1 MVGGLIK
8 HLGMVVISITIVVVT
23 TAVIKRLAKSKLCT
37 QEVSSVDKTTVINE
51 TDVRRVG
58 SIVGIVFR

>member
-1 MVGGLIK
+1 M
-8 HLGMVVISITIVVVT
+8 ISITIVVVT
-23 TAVIKRLAKSKLCT
+23 TAVIKRLAKSKLGT

-51 TDVRRVG
+51 SDVRRVG